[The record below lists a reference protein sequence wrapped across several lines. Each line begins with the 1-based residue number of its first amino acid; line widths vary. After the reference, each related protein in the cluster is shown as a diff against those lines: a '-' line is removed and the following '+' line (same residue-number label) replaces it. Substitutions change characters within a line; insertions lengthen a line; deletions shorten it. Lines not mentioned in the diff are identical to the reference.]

1 MKNILWMGKLLW
13 KEKLRILV
21 EDNQTVGGRWFDLSI
36 QVLIIFS
43 LVTFSL
49 ETLPNLSD
57 SFAHFLRIFEVIT
70 VIIFTIEYLLRLYV
84 TEKKLKFVF
93 SFYGLVD
100 LMAILPFYLAFG
112 IDLRSIRILRLF
124 RLFRV
129 FKILRYSKAIRH
141 MVKAFISIKEELILF
156 LILSSFL
163 LFLSSVGI
171 YYFENPVQP
180 EVFTSI
186 FHSLWWAVA
195 TLTTVGYGDIYPI
208 TVGGKIFTSVMLFVG
223 LGIVAVPTGLIASAL
238 TKTRDDKNSK
248 YQE

>member
-1 MKNILWMGKLLW
+1 MNKVHW
-13 KEKLRILV
+13 KEKLRTIV
-21 EDNQTVGGRWFDLSI
+21 EDNQTPEGRWFDLSI
-36 QVLIIFS
+36 QTLIVLS
-43 LVTFSL
+43 LISFSL
-49 ETLPNLSD
+49 ETLPNLD
-57 SFAHFLRIFEVIT
+57 DDFYKFLRIFEIT
-70 VIIFTIEYLLRLYV
+70 SVIIFTIEYLLRLFV
-84 TEKKLKFVF
+84 AEKKLKFIF

-100 LMAILPFYLAFG
+100 LMAILPFYLTFG

-129 FKILRYSKAIRH
+129 FKILRYSKAIQH

-156 LILSSFL
+156 MILSTFL

-180 EVFTSI
+180 EIFASI

-208 TVGGKIFTSVMLFVG
+208 TVGGKIFTSVMLFIG

-238 TKTRDDKNSK
+238 TKTREDKNSK
-248 YQE
+248 KQE